1 MGISRSSSRR
11 RPQESE
17 RARERERNGTDRRMR
32 KQQRSSSMAAFG
44 LLVLVASHGII
55 IDVAHATEAK
65 NGTEAMAV
73 SAEKKLASHLKD
85 LAAQVAL
92 VNSLVGKNP
101 DPLLLAL
108 HLPFLESSCA
118 SDSEAEDEFGNGS
131 TVAEKM
137 RHVGRFLMEK
147 KASPEIEKFLQDA
160 AGYWAD
166 VLKSIDPVRRIKN
179 DLENPDNYF
188 NSKTS
193 EDPEVRARGGKSFS
207 GSYGVD
213 FPKTG
218 NEKLDAFSDK
228 YSLNVP
234 YELWTPTKE
243 TFNPLNLR
251 NPYKAWLLV
260 VNLIENVYLRWYVD
274 NAKCDFK
281 VSYCLKF
288 KLRTPL
294 VQPSVPLC
302 IPEDVMNVLWNVGPI
317 LGGVVVDGM
326 NQI

>member
-1 MGISRSSSRR
+1 
-11 RPQESE
+11 
-17 RARERERNGTDRRMR
+17 
-32 KQQRSSSMAAFG
+32 MAAFG

-85 LAAQVAL
+85 LAAQVAS

-101 DPLLLAL
+101 DPLLLAS

-281 VSYCLKF
+281 LPTLKPTMQPAEVVCTRPKVKVSERSNISPKKNFFRREEKPRLTLPPSLCLSHRF
-288 KLRTPL
+288 PTASSSSSGPHSCSLACPCASQRT
-294 VQPSVPLC
+294 
-302 IPEDVMNVLWNVGPI
+302 
-317 LGGVVVDGM
+317 
-326 NQI
+326 